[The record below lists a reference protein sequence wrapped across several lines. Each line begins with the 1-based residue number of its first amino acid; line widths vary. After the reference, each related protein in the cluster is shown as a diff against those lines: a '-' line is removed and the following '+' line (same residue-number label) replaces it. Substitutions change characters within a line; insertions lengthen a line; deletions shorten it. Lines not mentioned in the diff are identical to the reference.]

1 VRSIVEVPPKRDAA
15 ASIPPGHA
23 YWHQECVACRRDFR
37 VYVPVDSQLA
47 GALTLDVPCP
57 HCHRHRVEVLIG
69 LVSGPILVEPA
80 DRTWIEWRLR
90 RMARIIDVARRT
102 VVIRVGQFVRA
113 LARLGRLEPRRR
125 P

>member
-1 VRSIVEVPPKRDAA
+1 
-15 ASIPPGHA
+15 
-23 YWHQECVACRRDFR
+23 VACRRDFR